1 MRVSSHPSK
10 NKEVISVVGLNNLV
24 VGSGLSDLIA
34 GMARTQDMY
43 VSMSV
48 SDERSEGGGL
58 RL

>member
-34 GMARTQDMY
+34 GMARTQDMC